1 MSSSKGHQGATGIG
15 QAEKQLNRQAQ
26 AAEQIQG
33 TNATDQAII
42 AASQEHSSALDDIVD
57 TQNE

>member
-1 MSSSKGHQGATGIG
+1 MSSSKGHQGAPGIG

-33 TNATDQAII
+33 TNAVDQEIL

-57 TQNE
+57 THSE

>member
-26 AAEQIQG
+26 AAEQMQG
-33 TNATDQAII
+33 LNHVDQEVL
-42 AASQEHSSALDDIVD
+42 AASHEHSSELDDIVD
-57 TQNE
+57 THTE